1 MQYKIQK
8 ESKINLNKL
17 SVAFYTLGCKVNSYE
32 TDLMRESFESKG
44 YNIVD
49 FNEVAD
55 IYVVNSC
62 SVTNLSTRKTR
73 QVLSKAKSQ
82 GGITI
87 LAGCYAQEIK
97 DKENIQNVDI
107 IIGNEEK
114 NKVVQIVEEYILNN
128 NSDSIKKE
136 ENKNLKYI
144 SDISEVKEYA
154 KTKLLNKGINIRESV
169 KIEDGC
175 NNFCSYCI
183 IPYVRGRVRSRNLND
198 IVSEVEN
205 LVKSNVKE
213 VVLVG
218 IEIASYGKDL
228 NEDIS
233 LIDVIERVDKID
245 GLERIRLGSIEP
257 RVLTD
262 EVIDRLSKVKKL
274 CPHFHLSVQS
284 LDNNVLKR
292 MNRKYTSEYI
302 LEIVEKIRS
311 KIKDV
316 AFTCDVIVGFPGE
329 TDEEFLNTYNMAKK
343 ISFYEMHVFKYSKR
357 KWTRAATMENQVDGN
372 IAIKRSEKLITL
384 ALENKLKFMGDFLG
398 RKMYVLFE
406 SYKDGYLYGFTSNY
420 IKVKVKGDK
429 ALWGNLT
436 EVELCSIE
444 EDLILGKLLQ

>member
-8 ESKINLNKL
+8 EINNNQKKL
-17 SVAFYTLGCKVNSYE
+17 TVAFYTLGCKVNSYE
-32 TDLMRESFESKG
+32 TDLMRESFENNG
-44 YNIVD
+44 YSIVD
-49 FNEVAD
+49 FSEIAD

-73 QVLSKAKSQ
+73 QVLSKAKRQ

-97 DKENIQNVDI
+97 DKENITNVDI

-114 NKVVQIVEEYILNN
+114 NKVVEITEEYILNN
-128 NSDSIKKE
+128 KLDSIKKE
-136 ENKNLKYI
+136 ENKKIKYI
-144 SDISEVKEYA
+144 SDISTVKEYA

-183 IPYVRGRVRSRNLND
+183 IPYVRGRVRSRKLED
-198 IVSEVEN
+198 IICEIEN
-205 LVKSNVKE
+205 LVRSNVKE

-233 LIDVIERVDKID
+233 LIDVIEKIDKIS

-262 EVIDRLSKVKKL
+262 DVIDRLSKVEKL

-284 LDNNVLKR
+284 LDDDVLKR
-292 MNRKYTSEYI
+292 MNRKYTAKYI

-311 KIKDV
+311 KIKNV

-343 ISFYEMHVFKYSKR
+343 IGFYEMHIFKYSKR

-372 IAIKRSEKLITL
+372 IAIKRSETLITL
-384 ALENKLKFMGDFLG
+384 AKEKKLKFMSDFLG
-398 RKMYVLFE
+398 KKMNVLFE

-429 ALWGNLT
+429 NLWGTLT
-436 EVELCSIE
+436 KVELCSIE
-444 EDLILGKLLQ
+444 DDLILGNLSQ